1 MLRSCIKRIILI
13 PVILL
18 VALLIVFSLV
28 NLSRVN
34 PATEILGPSAT
45 QEEIDR
51 LTEEMGLDDPVII
64 QFLNY
69 VKGILHGDFGE
80 SYYTKEDVLG
90 QIARR
95 WSISVRLALIA
106 VIAIVAIGGTLGV
119 LCAVYQ
125 YSWLDTIVNV
135 ISKCLAS
142 VPTFWLALMFL
153 LLFSLKLKWFPSHGL
168 ESWRSW
174 VLPVITMV
182 IPDCCTYLRN
192 SRSAML
198 DCIRQDYVRTARS
211 KGNKERVVI
220 FKHALKNAL
229 LPLITIT
236 GMVFNALMGG
246 AVVAETVYSIPG
258 LGNMVLTA
266 IKQKDIPLVVGGVF
280 FLTVIFQVI
289 TLVIDLLYAAVDP
302 RVRASFASQGMR
314 KRKRKVIHAGEE
326 A

>member
-1 MLRSCIKRIILI
+1 MLRYAVKRIVLM

-18 VALLIVFSLV
+18 AVLLIVFCLV
-28 NLSRVN
+28 NLSRVD
-34 PATEILGPSAT
+34 PAKEILGSSAT

-51 LTEEMGLDDPVII
+51 LHEEMGTNDPVII
-64 QFLNY
+64 QYFNY
-69 VKGILHGDFGE
+69 VKKALHGDFGA
-80 SYYTKEDVLG
+80 SYYTREPVLG
-90 QIARR
+90 EIARR
-95 WSISVRLALIA
+95 WPISLKLALIA
-106 VIAIVAIGGTLGV
+106 VVVIVLVGGTLGV

-125 YSWLDTIVNV
+125 YSWFDTAINV
-135 ISKCLAS
+135 VSKCFAS

-153 LLFSLKLKWFPSHGL
+153 LLFALQLQWLPPYGL
-168 ESWRSW
+168 TSWKSW
-174 VLPVITMV
+174 ILPVVTMV
-182 IPDCCTYLRN
+182 IPDCSTYLRN
-192 SRSAML
+192 ARSAML

-211 KGNKERVVI
+211 KGNKEWVVI

-246 AVVAETVYSIPG
+246 AVVAENVFSIPG

-280 FLTVIFQVI
+280 FLTIIFQII

-302 RVRASFASQGMR
+302 RVRASFAGGPVF
-314 KRKRKVIHAGEE
+314 KRRRSTVKGGA
-326 A
+326 AS